1 MRSAALRVCLLL
13 FGSGYCALV
22 YQTAWL
28 RMLRHVFGA
37 STLASAAVLAI
48 FMAGLGFGGLL
59 LGPRADRRRSPLEL
73 YAKLEMGVAVSA
85 GLSPWLVAL
94 VGKLYIAL
102 GGSESLGPTGGTAVR
117 LALSALVLGIPT
129 FLMGGTLPAA
139 ARAAEQAS
147 DQGRR
152 VVGLLYAVNTLGA
165 VCGTLLTTFYALE
178 RLGIRKTVWIAA
190 LLNLLIAL
198 IARNVARGM
207 DTDGTEKDTDGT
219 DRDTD
224 GSTDEDTDRLPARG
238 AAPGWLV
245 IVAAAL
251 VGFAFL
257 LMELVWYRMLSP
269 LLGGSS
275 YTFGLILALALLGIG
290 AGGLLYA
297 AGATGRRPTLAAF
310 AVTCALEALLLALPF
325 ALGDR
330 IAVAAALLRPL
341 GGAGFLALVLT
352 WSAVTSLVVLPA
364 ALVAGYQFPL
374 LIALLG
380 GGRDRVAREIGV
392 TYAANTVGAII
403 GSIAGGFGL
412 LPLLTAPGVWR
423 LVVALLLLL
432 AVAAVAADLGRGA
445 PRRAAGLPLAL
456 AAAGLLLCLAPG
468 PSAFWRHSPIGAG
481 RVDTARWHGPNDIR
495 AFAQER
501 RGSVTWQA
509 EGVESSVAIDV
520 GDEIAFLVSGKADGS
535 ARSDAP
541 TQVMSGLVGAIL
553 HPQPRRALVIG
564 LGTGSS
570 AGWLAA
576 VPGIERVDVVELEPA
591 ILRVARECA
600 PVNRDVLKNPKVH
613 VIIGDG
619 RELLLTTAERYD
631 IIFSEPSNPYRAGI
645 ASLFTEDFYRA
656 VRQRLRPGGIF
667 LQWLQGYELDAQVV
681 GLVYGTLG
689 SVFPAVESW
698 QVHSSDLLLA
708 ASAGPLSH
716 DVARIRARVAQ
727 EPFRSALAETWG
739 VSGAEGFYAGYVA
752 SDAFTRAVAQ
762 GSGRDTAIGRLDR
775 INTDDRPILE
785 FGFARNLGRL
795 GLFQI
800 ADLRALVRARG
811 ESRPALAG
819 TLDWARV
826 EELRAARLAL
836 WSGPP
841 DPPASPDPTS
851 RSAAVSPEAARRI
864 LARQAY
870 GGDDLGKACTEWFAQ
885 PAGPGSPLDTLLVGE
900 CLAAQ
905 SDPRT
910 PAYAAGLRATNPVE
924 ADLLLGIWNVAGGHP
939 GEAAARLTAGFAA
952 ARTWPW
958 THTPL
963 LRRAMLLTIRLA
975 REEPAVAPG
984 LYAALSRP
992 FSVRLLEE
1000 DRLRARIDIA
1010 RSAGRDDLC
1019 TDALAPFEGHA
1030 PWEERFLTYRAACY
1044 QRTGNPLREEALDDL
1059 ARFRADAAPEL
1070 SAGLPPP
1077 GRPAP

>member
-117 LALSALVLGIPT
+117 LALSALVLGVPT

-207 DTDGTEKDTDGT
+207 EGGAEKEKDTDKNT
-219 DRDTD
+219 DR
-224 GSTDEDTDRLPARG
+224 STDIPARG
-238 AAPGWLV
+238 AAPAWLV
-245 IVAAAL
+245 TVAAAL

-310 AVTCALEALLLALPF
+310 AVTCALEALFLALPF

-392 TYAANTVGAII
+392 TYAANTVGSII

-432 AVAAVAADLGRGA
+432 AVATVAADLGRGA

-495 AFAQER
+495 AFAEER

-520 GDEIAFLVSGKADGS
+520 GDEIAFLVNGKADGS

-645 ASLFTEDFYRA
+645 ASLFTDDFYRA

-698 QVHSSDLLLA
+698 QVHSGDLLLA
-708 ASAGPLSH
+708 ASAEPLRH

-727 EPFRSALAETWG
+727 EPFRSALAEAWG

-762 GSGRDTAIGRLDR
+762 SRRGGSTTAAVDDT

-811 ESRPALAG
+811 ENRPALEG
-819 TLDWARV
+819 TLDWPRV

-836 WSGPP
+836 WSGPSDPAVPP
-841 DPPASPDPTS
+841 DSGT
-851 RSAAVSPEAARRI
+851 VSPEAEKRI

-870 GGDDLGKACTEWFAQ
+870 GRDDLGKACAEWFAQ

-910 PAYAAGLRATNPVE
+910 PAYVAGLRAADPVE
-924 ADLLLGIWNVAGGHP
+924 ADLLLGIWNVAAGHP
-939 GEAAARLTAGFAA
+939 ADAAARLAAGFEA
-952 ARTWPW
+952 ARAWPW
-958 THTPL
+958 THRPL

-975 REEPAVAPG
+975 REEPAVASG
-984 LYAALSRP
+984 LYAALARP

-1019 TDALAPFEGHA
+1019 TDALAPFEGHI
-1030 PWEERFLTYRAACY
+1030 PWEDRFLAYRAACY
-1044 QRTGNPLREEALDDL
+1044 QRTGNPLRDEALDDL
-1059 ARFRADAAPEL
+1059 AQFRAAAPPEL
-1070 SAGLPPP
+1070 SEGLPPP
-1077 GRPAP
+1077 RRPAP